1 MKFDCR
7 TGHFRVRRHT
17 AAASLM
23 ILAVTAQIVSAQT
36 PTLKTR
42 TKEDRERE
50 FQASHRITLNV
61 QVTDAAGKPVT
72 DLDARDFTIL
82 DNHQS
87 RKLAA
92 FHAIDGQAMNDATE
106 IVIVLDTV
114 NSTKQALEAERNG
127 IFKFLAQ
134 THGPLPYTTS
144 FVLLANGHLKATGPT
159 TDRNALGRAFVNITK
174 NLRSEACAPVDA
186 SLAQAVA
193 GGGVGAVGSSNIGNR
208 AVGVATCLEQHFKD
222 SISALDGIAQKQLT
236 LGGRT
241 ILVWVGPGWP
251 LLSDVEFQQLSP
263 KARKGFFAE
272 TVSVLHDLRAAQVT
286 VDQVGPRDATRDS
299 EIARVNLHQL
309 TSGTALPENAGPGSL
324 ALQVLAEQTGGRVM
338 ATSNDVAGDLGKIIG
353 DADWYYA
360 MSFGAPP
367 AQNGVEL
374 HSLEVKVSRP
384 DLHVRTMTAYYTE
397 P

>member
-1 MKFDCR
+1 MF
-7 TGHFRVRRHT
+7 
-17 AAASLM
+17 
-23 ILAVTAQIVSAQT
+23 LALTAQIVSAQT

-42 TKEDRERE
+42 TREERERE

-72 DLDARDFTIL
+72 DLDAQDFTIL
-82 DNHQS
+82 DNHHS

-106 IVIVLDTV
+106 IVIVLDAV
-114 NSTKQALEAERNG
+114 NSTSPALEAEKAG
-127 IFKFLAQ
+127 IFKFLAGA
-134 THGPLPYTTS
+134 HGPLPYPTS
-144 FVLLANGHLKATGPT
+144 FVLLSSGHLKATAAT
-159 TDRNALGRAFVNITK
+159 TDRNAVGRAFVGITK
-174 NLRSEACAPVDA
+174 NLHSNVCAPVDA
-186 SLAQAVA
+186 SEGQATA
-193 GGGVGAVGSSNIGNR
+193 GGVGALGSSNIGDR

-222 SISALDGIAQKQLT
+222 SISALDGIAQKQLAV
-236 LGGRT
+236 GGRT
-241 ILVWVGPGWP
+241 ILIWVGPGWP

-286 VDQVGPRDATRDS
+286 VDQVGPRDATRES
-299 EIARVNLHQL
+299 EIARVNLPQL
-309 TSGTALPENAGPGSL
+309 TSGTASPEYAGPGSL
-324 ALQVLAEQTGGRVM
+324 ALQVLAQQTGGRVM
-338 ATSNDVAGDLGKIIG
+338 ATSSDIAADLAKLLD

-360 MSFGAPP
+360 VSFSPPP

-374 HSLEVKVSRP
+374 HSLEVKVNRP